1 MRSGVPDVG
10 RVEMEGSEMEDGGNR
25 SGFAL
30 ENWPHAKLP
39 IAGEEE
45 RTPGNPKALKENF
58 INH

>member
-1 MRSGVPDVG
+1 MRSGVLDVG
-10 RVEMEGSEMEDGGNR
+10 QVEMDGSEMEDGGNR

-30 ENWPHAKLP
+30 ENWPHAKFP

-45 RTPGNPKALKENF
+45 RTPGNPKELKENF